1 MLIMTAVK
9 NKHFASAT
17 GFGIPPNAPEVG
29 KHPEGILYRETIKN
43 RFQLSANL
51 YQASKY

>member
-1 MLIMTAVK
+1 MTAVK

-17 GFGIPPNAPEVG
+17 GFEIPSNATEVG
-29 KHPEGILYRETIKN
+29 KSPEGIFYRETIKS
-43 RFQLSANL
+43 RFQLSANS